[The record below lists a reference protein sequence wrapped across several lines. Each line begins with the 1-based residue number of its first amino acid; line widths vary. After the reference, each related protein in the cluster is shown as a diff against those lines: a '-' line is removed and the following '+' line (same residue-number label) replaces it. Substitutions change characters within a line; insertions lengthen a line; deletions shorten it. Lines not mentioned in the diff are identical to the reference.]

1 MAELVNEHIGNQLC
15 VSTGS
20 PGNEGSPVLPDRDPL
35 CLGIGPASIPGSI
48 FASGCEMI
56 GNPLSYPIPATPE
69 AALMVS
75 KPNVKT
81 NPLASKVL
89 SIFKVTTKA
98 NQKPT
103 PLDVMLGD
111 PGIGMVGITVN
122 SLSIDIINAT
132 YINIISPETTLI
144 GKKTHIGMNLKTGVE
159 IRTGACNE
167 SGFKFRSGFSVD
179 SGGRNTSSFQKAPLF
194 KGRIFTGK
202 ALIDKGFD
210 IAHPT
215 REGKR
220 IRHICVEG
228 PESAIYIRGR
238 LEDSKIIELPEYWDG
253 LIDYDSITVTLTAVG
268 KPQHLYVKSIDK
280 DQIMIDNRK
289 GDECLP
295 SCHYEVWANRIGPP
309 LITEYDGESPADYP
323 GDQSGHSIA
332 GYNYDVRNEL
342 TSDDYPGD
350 DSIDAVSNFDENP

>member
-1 MAELVNEHIGNQLC
+1 MAELVNEHIGGQLH
-15 VSTGS
+15 VSS
-20 PGNEGSPVLPDRDPL
+20 ALPGNEGSPVLPGRDPL
-35 CLGIGPASIPGSI
+35 CLGIGPAAIPGSI
-48 FASGCEMI
+48 FASGNVLI
-56 GNPLSYPIPATPE
+56 GSPLSYPLPAIPE
-69 AALMVS
+69 ATLMVARS
-75 KPNVKT
+75 NVAT
-81 NPLASKVL
+81 NPLASKTP
-89 SIFKVTTKA
+89 SIFKVTTKV
-98 NQKPT
+98 NLPPN

-111 PGIGMVGITVN
+111 PGVGMVGITIN
-122 SLSIDIINAT
+122 SLM
-132 YINIISPETTLI
+132 INILNASWINIVTPTMTI
-144 GKKTHIGMNLKTGVE
+144 VGNKFQTGMNNKVGAE
-159 IRTGACNE
+159 IRTGFCNE
-167 SGFKFRSGFSVD
+167 TGAKTRAGFSAD
-179 SGGRNTSSFQKAPLF
+179 YGIRNTSGLIKAPLHV
-194 KGRIFTGK
+194 GRIFTGK

-253 LIDYDSITVTLTAVG
+253 LVDYESITVTLTAVG

-280 DQIMIDNRK
+280 NQIMIDNRK

-350 DSIDAVSNFDENP
+350 DSIDAVSNFDENS